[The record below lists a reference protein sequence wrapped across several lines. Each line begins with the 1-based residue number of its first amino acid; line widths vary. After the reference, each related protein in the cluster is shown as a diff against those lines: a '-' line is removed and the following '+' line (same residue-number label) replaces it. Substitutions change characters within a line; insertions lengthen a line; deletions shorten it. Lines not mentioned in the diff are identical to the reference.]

1 MLSCLMRFQHC
12 FIARR
17 TKTAKDDVLDLGRRR
32 QQEFFEVLK
41 SVYLR
46 RDKKI
51 VLKDDL
57 KTKDELGETSLL
69 VPIYCSLN
77 MIHAHKRY
85 MVSLFC
91 PFCVDSL
98 LL

>member
-1 MLSCLMRFQHC
+1 MQNKHKELWYLVDLVQPGLLGDWKDFEKHTSIPIKHS
-12 FIARR
+12 R

-57 KTKDELGETSLL
+57 KTKDEL
-69 VPIYCSLN
+69 
-77 MIHAHKRY
+77 
-85 MVSLFC
+85 
-91 PFCVDSL
+91 
-98 LL
+98 

>member
-1 MLSCLMRFQHC
+1 VLL
-12 FIARR
+12 RR

-32 QQEFFEVLK
+32 QQEFLEVLK

-57 KTKDELGETSLL
+57 KEKDELGESSLL
-69 VPIYCSLN
+69 WSLDFSLD
-77 MIHAHKRY
+77 MINAQNRF
-85 MVSLFC
+85 VFSSFC
-91 PFCVDSL
+91 YFDFNSL